1 MNYIDTLKNYKLV
14 FFDFDG
20 VIKESVDVKTQAF
33 KSLFKN
39 YGNDLK
45 NRIEEH
51 HLSNGGISRYLKIPI
66 YLEWAGIEV
75 NQNIIDKYAYN
86 FSNLVVDAVVNSN
99 WVKGALEYLQTNKER
114 QRFILITATPDKE
127 IDLILSKLKIKKY
140 FCDVF
145 GSSVNKKKAISI
157 SLNKYQIANKNS
169 VMIGDSST
177 DMEAAIGNSVD
188 FILRSAS
195 YNKSLQK
202 VFNGPHIKDFNNE

>member
-1 MNYIDTLKNYKLV
+1 MNYIEALKNYQLV

-39 YGNDLK
+39 YDNDLK
-45 NRIEEH
+45 NRIEAH

-75 NQNIIDKYAYN
+75 NQNIIDKYAYD
-86 FSNLVVDAVVNSN
+86 FSSIVVDAVVNSN
-99 WVKGALEYLQTNKER
+99 WVKGSLEYLEENKER
-114 QRFILITATPDKE
+114 QKFILITATPDEE
-127 IDLILSKLKIKKY
+127 IDLILSELKLKNY

-145 GSSVNKKKAISI
+145 GSSVNKIKAISL
-157 SLNKYQIANKNS
+157 SLNKYQIANNNA

-188 FILRSAS
+188 FILRSAR
-195 YNKSLQK
+195 YNRALQK